1 MKRLILTIALAL
13 TAAAA
18 IGQTRIKD
26 IASVA
31 GARRN
36 QLIGYGLVVG
46 LEGTGDGNS
55 ATFTPQTLS
64 NMLQK
69 FEINVPAAAIKTK
82 NVAAVVVTADLPA
95 FVKNGSQIDVT
106 VSSIG
111 DAKSLQGGTL
121 LQTPLKGGPNNHT
134 YAIAQGPISIGGF
147 NFSAGGSSMQKNHV
161 AVGRIPGGALVEEE
175 VPTSLTD
182 GKTLSITL
190 AEADFTTAN
199 RVAEA
204 INLAEPRAHAVPVD
218 ALSVQVSIPDN
229 EKDNLVGFISRIER
243 LPVTPD
249 TTARIV
255 VNERTGSIVIGGDV
269 RVFPCAIAS
278 GGIQVKVENTPV
290 VAVPAPFTDNG
301 KPVIAPFKNVSVK
314 ETNARLASVPATT
327 SLDQLVRALN
337 ALGVSP
343 RDLISILQLMRSGGY
358 IMAEVE
364 IQ

>member
-1 MKRLILTIALAL
+1 MRRFCIAMLLALAA
-13 TAAAA
+13 TAAA
-18 IGQTRIKD
+18 GQARIKD
-26 IASVA
+26 IASIA
-31 GARRN
+31 GARHN

-55 ATFTPQTLS
+55 AAFTPQSLS

-69 FEINVPAAAIKTK
+69 FDVNIPASAIKIK

-121 LQTPLKGGPNNHT
+121 LQTPLKGGPMNRT

-147 NFSAGGSSMQKNHV
+147 NFSAGGSSTQKNHV
-161 AVGRIPGGALVEEE
+161 AVGRIPKGALVEEE
-175 VPTSLTD
+175 VPTSITD
-182 GKTLSITL
+182 GKTLSISL
-190 AEADFTTAN
+190 AEPDFTTAA

-204 INLAEPRAHAVPVD
+204 INQAEPKAHAIPVD
-218 ALSVQVSIPDN
+218 ALSVQVSIPET
-229 EKDNLVGFISRIER
+229 EKDNVIGFVSRIER

-249 TTARIV
+249 TTAKIV

-269 RVFPCAIAS
+269 RVSPCAIAS
-278 GGIQVKVENTPV
+278 GGIQIKVENTPV

-301 KPVIAPFKNVSVK
+301 KPVVVPFKSVTVK
-314 ETNARLASVPATT
+314 ESGAKLAAVPSTT
-327 SLDQLVRALN
+327 SLEQLVKALN

-343 RDLISILQLMRSGGY
+343 RDLISILQLMRAGGY
-358 IMAEVE
+358 IMAEIE